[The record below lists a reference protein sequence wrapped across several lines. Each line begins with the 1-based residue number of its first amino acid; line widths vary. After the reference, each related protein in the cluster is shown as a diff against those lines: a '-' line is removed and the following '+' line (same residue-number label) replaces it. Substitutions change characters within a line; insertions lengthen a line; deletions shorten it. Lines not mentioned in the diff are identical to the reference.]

1 MGMSTNV
8 IGIRSGNDSEYQ
20 KHSKVL
26 RACLDAGI
34 EKLPRETAEYFG
46 EKYPYEGLF
55 EEVLEVSI
63 PKIRWDNRD
72 MCEGYEI
79 KVNDI
84 PLGVETIR
92 FYNSY

>member
-1 MGMSTNV
+1 MGMSTHV

-46 EKYPYEGLF
+46 EEYPYEGLF
-55 EEVLEVSI
+55 EEVLEVTI
-63 PKIRWDNRD
+63 PKTRWDDRD

-79 KVNDI
+79 KLIDI